1 MVSLDQID
9 ASSFEERTI
18 VFPAVFAKAVN
29 RFKQINFNQE
39 SIHEVNQ
46 AISKKI
52 EPSLDDREEKI
63 WAQWKNLLKES
74 NVTWPG
80 LLSNRS
86 KPRRIIMTTFVRSS
100 FKGGSSGALR
110 HRELSEK
117 VAGMLPLIY
126 EISTKANLDLS
137 LRNDKLK
144 QINQQFET
152 RRKLF

>member
-1 MVSLDQID
+1 
-9 ASSFEERTI
+9 
-18 VFPAVFAKAVN
+18 
-29 RFKQINFNQE
+29 
-39 SIHEVNQ
+39 
-46 AISKKI
+46 
-52 EPSLDDREEKI
+52 
-63 WAQWKNLLKES
+63 
-74 NVTWPG
+74 
-80 LLSNRS
+80 
-86 KPRRIIMTTFVRSS
+86 MTTFVRSS

-117 VAGMLPLIY
+117 VAVMLPLIY

>member
-74 NVTWPG
+74 NVT
-80 LLSNRS
+80 
-86 KPRRIIMTTFVRSS
+86 
-100 FKGGSSGALR
+100 
-110 HRELSEK
+110 
-117 VAGMLPLIY
+117 
-126 EISTKANLDLS
+126 
-137 LRNDKLK
+137 
-144 QINQQFET
+144 
-152 RRKLF
+152 